1 MEMNAKPKCWN
12 GEFSN
17 YAAFEH
23 SFEPVRIYKVG
34 RNTYYVFTEEQNS
47 SQLSA
52 DWIFFGTKE
61 EVKGWLYGAV
71 QAIYQLK
78 RKGE

>member
-1 MEMNAKPKCWN
+1 MANAKLKCCS
-12 GEFSN
+12 GGFRN

-23 SFEPVRIYKVG
+23 NFEPVYIYKVG
-34 RNTYYVFTEEQNS
+34 RNTYFIFTEEQKER
-47 SQLSA
+47 QLNA
-52 DWIFFGTKE
+52 DWIFSGTKE
-61 EVKGWLYGAV
+61 EVNGWLYGAV